1 MEKANKTTTG
11 PGIRELI
18 EDIKGREGKTDK
30 PVQIKFLGDTT
41 SVNEFNGVLSKA
53 SHGESLTLLTGL
65 LGLWNDAYKSPSLM
79 PAVAAKIINFIG
91 FYIRR
96 QMTVYQTDETSLLCD
111 LVPPK
116 ELGGKAMPF
125 FNIRG
130 EPEHIREYFNRL
142 FPFSVKVPA

>member
-1 MEKANKTTTG
+1 MEN
-11 PGIRELI
+11 LI
-18 EDIKGREGKTDK
+18 KEIKKQKQVNDK
-30 PVQIKFLGDTT
+30 PIQIKFLGDTT
-41 SVNEFNGVLSKA
+41 SANEFNDVLSKA

-79 PAVAAKIINFIG
+79 PAAAAKIINLVG

-96 QMTVYQTDETSLLCD
+96 QMTVYQTDKTSLSCD